1 MDLTRER
8 TRCMAEPVDL
18 STTHDV
24 PHRHLLTV
32 AGVAGIAYTL
42 SWIAALAVTAGSP
55 AQLTRRVL
63 AMG

>member
-1 MDLTRER
+1 
-8 TRCMAEPVDL
+8 MAEPVDL